1 MTQPAST
8 EIIHRALR
16 LDVSDVQT
24 RAEAGEE
31 LVELEFAFASET
43 PVDRHFGHEI
53 LEVTP
58 KAARLERVAQG
69 VVPLTHVS
77 TLELTHFGGAI
88 VGRVLA
94 VTIGRDRIARA
105 RVRFARSEAAREC
118 VQGIVDGIFTGVSF
132 GYRIHRMELVG
143 STEEGD
149 TVRVV
154 DWEPFE
160 ITIMPIPADPTVGTH
175 RSFGVEDR
183 AAFRGPLA
191 DARRGRRRSTVTM
204 SFKELAELDEHEFE
218 QETRGWPAPKR
229 LKAEEEVRKLH
240 LEQVGKNFRATPEH
254 TARAIER
261 GLDVE
266 GFVQELREI
275 RSRGSEPL
283 GPPPMGLDAE
293 RGLSRDALF
302 GLDGRDLRE
311 FSLFRA
317 IRALASGRPDEAAF
331 EFEVSDYVRSKDP
344 RREFVGRGLT
354 IPHQALAGIASRAIG
369 KVQPNTTGASLVGV
383 EHMAGA
389 FVNFLSP
396 LLVVLQS
403 GARVISAN
411 GPDLSIPRQITGAAT
426 TWVDE
431 NAGSGEDSP
440 TFDSISMSPK
450 TVRARS
456 DMTRRMLIQSEPQVE
471 GLVASELARSLAQ
484 AIDGAALAGPGG
496 VAPEGILTA
505 TGVGSVP
512 YVATSGQTER
522 QTFLALQDEV
532 AATDAP
538 MAAPAVLL
546 TTSLRSRLMGLS
558 VDQGSGVFVAQE
570 TNDPTEVRIAGIRGL
585 VSNNLPRNLGV
596 GTNEHAAIFA
606 DWSELLVA
614 LWSTVDIIP
623 DQATLG
629 DSGGLVLR
637 AFQDVDVALRH
648 ATSFAVTQVNPAA

>member
-1 MTQPAST
+1 MTQRSST
-8 EIIHRALR
+8 EIVHRALR
-16 LDVSDVQT
+16 LDVSAAQT

-31 LVELEFAFASET
+31 LLELEFAFASEE
-43 PVDRHFGHEI
+43 PVPRFFGTEE
-53 LEVTP
+53 LVVTSE
-58 KAARLERVAQG
+58 AARLERVAQG
-69 VVPLTHVS
+69 VVPVLSNHRSDSV
-77 TLELTHFGGAI
+77 
-88 VGRVLA
+88 VGRVLS
-94 VTIGRDRIARA
+94 VRIAKGVARA
-105 RVRFARSEAAREC
+105 RVRFSRSAAARDV
-118 VQGIVDGIFTGVSF
+118 VQDVVDGIRQGVSF
-132 GYRIHRMELVG
+132 GYRVHRMGLV
-143 STEEGD
+143 EAGD
-149 TVRVV
+149 GGDRFKVT
-154 DWEPFE
+154 DWELFE
-160 ITIMPIPADPTVGTH
+160 LTLAAIPADSTVGVH
-175 RSFGVEDR
+175 RSHLR
-183 AAFRGPLA
+183 ADESAFEGPLA
-191 DARRGRRRSTVTM
+191 DARRGRRSTDMTISHAQLAEMERDEFESTV
-204 SFKELAELDEHEFE
+204 
-218 QETRGWPAPKR
+218 RNWPTPKR
-229 LKAEEEVRKLH
+229 VAAEEAVRRLH
-240 LEQVGKNFRATPEH
+240 LEQVGRNFRATPEH
-254 TARAIER
+254 TRRAIEK
-261 GLDVE
+261 GHSVE
-266 GFVQELREI
+266 DFLRQLREI
-275 RSRGSEPL
+275 RSRGSEPV

-293 RGLSRDALF
+293 RLLGSRDPVF
-302 GLDGRDLRE
+302 GLDGHDLRE

-354 IPHQALAGIASRAIG
+354 IPHQALAGIASRAVG

-389 FVNFLSP
+389 FVDFLSP